1 MRKEYRAHPLMIWS
15 LMKPFLF
22 VLLFPFVKALLSY
35 AVDGKINNIL
45 GLEILM
51 VVMLIAIAI
60 ARWLAFRVSIDEKTI
75 YIRMGIIFVKT
86 AEIELSKL
94 SSVQIE
100 KSPIDAIFGA
110 VTYKVNTEAGS
121 KNSSDFRFKL
131 SLRNSKEISKNLYK
145 GQAVSKLRVSAFRV
159 AFLAAATSSAFTGMI
174 VGVPIINQAGKL
186 LGVGF
191 NKIYE
196 EIAIVSSRIQN
207 YFPPVVNTV
216 SLILLLAYAVSF
228 VYLFIKYIN
237 FKLTLG
243 EDKIEV
249 KSGFFV
255 RTWTY
260 FKKRC
265 IKNVTVEQ
273 TPLLHLFRR
282 YSMKVSVGGFGE
294 SKGASQVIVPVER
307 RKEINRDFSL
317 YFPFLKPQGKVLRPN
332 HRTEVRNRFLFF
344 PAIYLL
350 LVLGLAVISA
360 VIFTEFSRFI
370 FFLTVICLL
379 FVFYYAYMNMY
390 EFNYGKLTLGN
401 NIYIRGT
408 TFFKAREIYCP
419 KENIGQI
426 KILQMGFDL
435 MQNTCLVRFTVCS
448 EQADSIR
455 LRYMDYEKATES
467 IYKCFINE

>member
-22 VLLFPFVKALLSY
+22 VLLLPFIKALLRY
-35 AVDGKINNIL
+35 AVDGKVNDIL
-45 GLEILM
+45 NLEILM
-51 VVMLIAIAI
+51 VVMLTVIAI
-60 ARWLAFRVSIDEKTI
+60 ARWLAFKVSIDEKTI

-110 VTYKVNTEAGS
+110 VTYKVNTEAGA

-131 SLRNSKEISKNLYK
+131 SAKNSKEISKDLYE
-145 GQAVSKLRVSAFRV
+145 GQAVSKMRFSPFRV
-159 AFLAAATSSAFTGMI
+159 AFLAAATSSAFTGML
-174 VGVPIINQAGKL
+174 VGVPVINQAGKL

-196 EIAIVSSRIQN
+196 EIAIVSSKIQT

-216 SLILLLAYAVSF
+216 SLILLLSYAVSF
-228 VYLFIKYIN
+228 IYLFIKYIN
-237 FKLTLG
+237 FKITLG
-243 EDKIEV
+243 EDKLEV

-265 IKNVTVEQ
+265 VNNVTIEQ
-273 TPLLHLFRR
+273 TPLLHLFKR

-294 SKGASQVIVPVER
+294 SKGASQVIVPVAN

-317 YFPFLKPQGKVLRPN
+317 YFPFLKPEGRVLRAN
-332 HRTEVRNRFLFF
+332 HRYEVRNRFLFF

-350 LVLGLAVISA
+350 LVLGLAVVSA
-360 VIFTEFSRFI
+360 VIFTEFGRFI
-370 FFLTVICLL
+370 FFLTFICLSL
-379 FVFYYAYMNMY
+379 VFYYAYMNIY
-390 EFNYGKLTLGN
+390 EFKYGKLTLGK

-408 TFFKAREIYCP
+408 SFFKTREIYCP

-435 MQNTCLVRFTVCS
+435 VQSTCLVRFTVCS

-455 LRYMDYEKATES
+455 LRYMDYEEVCEN

>member
-22 VLLFPFVKALLSY
+22 VLLLPFIKALLSY
-35 AVDGKINNIL
+35 AVNGKVNNIL
-45 GLEILM
+45 TLEILM
-51 VVMLIAIAI
+51 VVMLTVIAI
-60 ARWLAFRVSIDEKTI
+60 ARWLAFKVSIDEKTI
-75 YIRMGIIFVKT
+75 YIRMGIIFVKA

-110 VTYKVNTEAGS
+110 VTYKVNTEAGA

-131 SLRNSKEISKNLYK
+131 SAKNSKEISKNLYE
-145 GQAVSKLRVSAFRV
+145 GQAVSKMKFSPFRV
-159 AFLAAATSSAFTGMI
+159 AFLAAATSSAFTGML
-174 VGVPIINQAGKL
+174 VGVPVINQAGKL

-196 EIAIVSSRIQN
+196 EIAIVSSKIQT

-216 SLILLLAYAVSF
+216 SLIILLAYAVSF
-228 VYLFIKYIN
+228 IYLFIKYIN

-243 EDKIEV
+243 EDKLEV

-265 IKNVTVEQ
+265 VNNVTIEQ
-273 TPLLHLFRR
+273 TPLLHLFKR

-294 SKGASQVIVPVER
+294 SKGASQVIVPVAN

-317 YFPFLKPQGKVLRPN
+317 YFPFLKSEGRVLRPN
-332 HRTEVRNRFLFF
+332 YRNEVRNRFLFF

-350 LVLGLAVISA
+350 LVLGLAVVSA
-360 VIFTEFSRFI
+360 VIFTEFGRFI
-370 FFLTVICLL
+370 FFLTFICLSL
-379 FVFYYAYMNMY
+379 VFYYAYMNIY
-390 EFNYGKLTLGN
+390 EFKYGKLTLGK

-408 TFFKAREIYCP
+408 SLFKTREIYCP
-419 KENIGQI
+419 KENVGQI

-435 MQNTCLVRFTVCS
+435 VQSTCLVRFTVCS

-455 LRYMDYEKATES
+455 LRYMDYEKVSED